1 MVNAPSASFHS
12 GQTGGVPVSV
22 GRVSV
27 PAAAAAVAVVTPS
40 PFQHHEGAG
49 VNQHPFQTLGARPI
63 GESSAVGG
71 ERGAGSTLFLDETF
85 ERERKKTTPIP
96 RASGAGEG
104 EGAGA
109 RSPLSP
115 PPPPPLPLPPLD
127 GGVQPDDASVP
138 RHGSFDLLALD
149 PAARVYF
156 LAQQRQLSALEHQL
170 RRLQAAMHDR
180 QQQPQPQQQQPQQLH
195 SIPRQQSPLQ
205 PVRLSV
211 DHPFLSV
218 SCSGPAPGIH
228 AAAAAAAA
236 VPVAAAAAEAAEQV
250 SADRQA
256 LPLPLSESGKETGP
270 GERATDQPIEASA
283 TGTRVPM
290 VEVGTNTSFLWGPA
304 AAAAAVPPPPLSHG
318 ANKKD
323 RIGSDPSPPAA
334 AAALSRSAGARSLTA
349 SILPRGHAASASP
362 PVENA
367 VQNQPA
373 QGGEVGGWASP
384 PIERRSAQSSPAS
397 RSGESAA
404 ATSSGWTTQRGHA
417 AEGDSQRRRR
427 RRRDGREDGDRGRG
441 DASGGNM
448 TGDSTCSS
456 CEGDEEALE
465 RSPPLVLRLPGESP
479 EVTSPHDRDRDRWCH
494 VPQRVVASSLAKGGD
509 KDKDVA
515 AARRGRQERRQG
527 RCLSQD
533 PPAAREARE
542 TAANLVPST
551 SDDDGDWASDS
562 TPEVESDGEKK
573 PGVTTIFPN
582 RNMCNQGA
590 SRLPPTTTSRRF
602 GDGGGSSGSG
612 GSGTTERGKV
622 TGDGFEDGGEVL
634 HRRWRPLVAGYRGN
648 VDVVPVTIA
657 ELAVV
662 PRIEFDHLTDDEL
675 GFDLDEG
682 EVRVYFLF
690 FCCYCCCH
698 GAISFR
704 TLHEVQRQY

>member
-12 GQTGGVPVSV
+12 GQNGGVPASV

-27 PAAAAAVAVVTPS
+27 PTAATAAPAAVAVVTPS
-40 PFQHHEGAG
+40 PFQHHQGAG

-63 GESSAVGG
+63 GESWAVGG
-71 ERGAGSTLFLDETF
+71 GRGAGSTLFLDETF
-85 ERERKKTTPIP
+85 EREGKKSTLIL

-115 PPPPPLPLPPLD
+115 PSPPPLPLPPLD
-127 GGVQPDDASVP
+127 GGGQPDDASVP
-138 RHGSFDLLALD
+138 RYGGFDLLALD

-170 RRLQAAMHDR
+170 RRLQATMHDR
-180 QQQPQPQQQQPQQLH
+180 QQQQQQPQQLH

-218 SCSGPAPGIH
+218 SSSGPAPGIH

-236 VPVAAAAAEAAEQV
+236 APVAAAAAEAAEQV

-270 GERATDQPIEASA
+270 GEIATDQPIEASA

-304 AAAAAVPPPPLSHG
+304 AAAAVVPPPPFSRG
-318 ANKKD
+318 ANKEG
-323 RIGSDPSPPAA
+323 RIGSDPFSPAATAATSTTATAAA
-334 AAALSRSAGARSLTA
+334 AAALSRPAGARSLTA
-349 SILPRGHAASASP
+349 SIAPRGHAAPASP
-362 PVENA
+362 PAGNA
-367 VQNQPA
+367 VRNQPA
-373 QGGEVGGWASP
+373 QGGDVGGWASP
-384 PIERRSAQSSPAS
+384 PTERRSAHSSPAS

-404 ATSSGWTTQRGHA
+404 ATSSGWTTQRGHT
-417 AEGDSQRRRR
+417 AEDDSQRRRR
-427 RRRDGREDGDRGRG
+427 RRRDRRGDGERGRG
-441 DASGGNM
+441 DERGGDM

-465 RSPPLVLRLPGESP
+465 RSPPLVLRLPGESSD
-479 EVTSPHDRDRDRWCH
+479 VTSPHDRDRERWCH

-509 KDKDVA
+509 KDKDDA

-542 TAANLVPST
+542 TAVNLVPST

-562 TPEVESDGEKK
+562 TPEVEGGGEKK
-573 PGVTTIFPN
+573 PGVTAISPN
-582 RNMCNQGA
+582 RNMYNQGA
-590 SRLPPTTTSRRF
+590 SRLPPTTTSRRI
-602 GDGGGSSGSG
+602 GGGDCSSGGG
-612 GSGTTERGKV
+612 GSGTTERGKA
-622 TGDGFEDGGEVL
+622 TGDGFEGGGEVL

-682 EVRVYFLF
+682 EVRV
-690 FCCYCCCH
+690 
-698 GAISFR
+698 
-704 TLHEVQRQY
+704 